1 MKLLVRL
8 ATAADI
14 ICIARH
20 NQSMAWE
27 TESID
32 LEYDQ
37 ALEGVRTVIHDP
49 ALGFYLVAELGQKV
63 VGSLFVTYE
72 WSDWRNGMRWWL
84 QSVYVQPA
92 FRKQGVFTG
101 MLEHVKELGQRQH
114 ILGLM
119 LYVVETNAVALQT
132 YNQLQFVRRP
142 YSILSLGV
150 D

>member
-1 MKLLVRL
+1 MKLLVRP
-8 ATAADI
+8 ATAADV

-32 LEYDQ
+32 LDYDQ
-37 ALEGVRTVIHDP
+37 AMEGVRTVIEDP
-49 ALGFYLVAELGQKV
+49 TLGFYLVAELGKKV

-84 QSVYVQPA
+84 QSIYVQPE
-92 FRKQGVFTG
+92 FRRQGVFSG
-101 MLEHVKELGQRQH
+101 MLDHVRSLGAREH

-119 LYVVETNAVALQT
+119 LYVVETNEGALKA
-132 YNQLQFVRRP
+132 YDKLQFKLRP
-142 YSILSLGV
+142 YRILSLNV
-150 D
+150 N